1 MEGKALKQVKFA
13 TLLIVFCLL
22 FTSCTVYV
30 SNYHIGDALSPVIV
44 SASCEEK
51 HNRNDKIALSIGLGR
66 EQAYTAHQAILTIDA
81 PGLVINDEYPD
92 RYEYEIT
99 DFSDIKY
106 RWEEKGDKI
115 KAAYFE
121 TVFLSVPEN
130 LDKTSGK
137 INISLFLY
145 SENTAESPYGYG
157 SQITLYY
164 DIDKEHI
171 IFRSF
176 RKGLES

>member
-1 MEGKALKQVKFA
+1 M
-13 TLLIVFCLL
+13 
-22 FTSCTVYV
+22 
-30 SNYHIGDALSPVIV
+30 
-44 SASCEEK
+44 
-51 HNRNDKIALSIGLGR
+51 
-66 EQAYTAHQAILTIDA
+66 
-81 PGLVINDEYPD
+81 INDEYPD

-145 SENTAESPYGYG
+145 SENTAER